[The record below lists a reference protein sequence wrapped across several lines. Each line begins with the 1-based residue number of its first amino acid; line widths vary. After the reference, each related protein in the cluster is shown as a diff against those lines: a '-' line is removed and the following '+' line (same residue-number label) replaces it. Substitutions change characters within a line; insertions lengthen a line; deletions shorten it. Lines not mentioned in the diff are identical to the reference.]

1 MDKIIITADSTCDLS
16 EELINKYNVVIMPL
30 IVSMGDE
37 TFKDGVSVDPQ
48 QIFSYVSKTH
58 KLPKT
63 AAPSPGDYAEL
74 FKSLKE
80 QGYQEIIH
88 ISISSFFSSSY
99 QNALIAAEETGG
111 VYVVDSY
118 NLSTGSG
125 HIVVEAG
132 EKIKEGVKQADKIAE
147 YLNDLVSKVDASFVV
162 DTLEY
167 LHRGGRCS
175 SVAALG
181 ANLLKLKPCIEV
193 KNGKMDVG
201 RKYRGNMKDVIT
213 RYITDRLTEKDVK
226 FKRDRIFIT
235 HTCVTPGLVEHA
247 RQLVESYGIF
257 NEILETKAGSTI
269 TSHCG
274 PDTLGILYI
283 KD

>member
-1 MDKIIITADSTCDLS
+1 M
-16 EELINKYNVVIMPL
+16 
-30 IVSMGDE
+30 
-37 TFKDGVSVDPQ
+37 
-48 QIFSYVSKTH
+48 
-58 KLPKT
+58 
-63 AAPSPGDYAEL
+63 
-74 FKSLKE
+74 
-80 QGYQEIIH
+80 
-88 ISISSFFSSSY
+88 
-99 QNALIAAEETGG
+99 
-111 VYVVDSY
+111 
-118 NLSTGSG
+118 
-125 HIVVEAG
+125 
-132 EKIKEGVKQADKIAE
+132 
-147 YLNDLVSKVDASFVV
+147 V